1 MKNFDLYS
9 MGVQEMNTREMKET
23 DGGFI
28 WFLVAA
34 VVVLCTASSCVNGD
48 LTFQFGHTN
57 ISNPNGGGK
66 IEADTSFN
74 GNKLN
79 PMMDPGVSIL
89 P

>member
-34 VVVLCTASSCVNGD
+34 VVVLCTASSCQTQISVQIG
-48 LTFQFGHTN
+48 GTN
-57 ISNPNGGGK
+57 NEINNATQS
-66 IEADTSFN
+66 ADTSLN
-74 GNKLN
+74 GNSLE
-79 PMMDPGVSIL
+79 PMMDKGVSIH